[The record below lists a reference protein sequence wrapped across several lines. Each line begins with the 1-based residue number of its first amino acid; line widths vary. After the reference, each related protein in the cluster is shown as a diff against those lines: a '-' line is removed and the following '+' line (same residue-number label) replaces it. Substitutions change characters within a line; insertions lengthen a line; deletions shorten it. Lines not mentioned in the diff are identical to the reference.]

1 LSPHLPSC
9 SSYPPAVSA
18 PQAAE
23 TPAAKVVGTLRSP
36 SRTSRA
42 EFEGFDIDVAEEI
55 ARRMGVEVASVS

>member
-1 LSPHLPSC
+1 
-9 SSYPPAVSA
+9 VSA